1 MKVRLGID
9 KWVAGPVARWVTL
22 LIWLAAAG
30 LLSMLAPSL
39 SKEVVNNAPPLPD
52 DKPSV
57 QARELAM
64 KEYPNAEDALALFVW
79 RRQGGLTD
87 TDLQRIQQFTE
98 RLSAHPVPYQTTIPP
113 LHQMPLQVMKTKLSE
128 DGSTIVSPV
137 FFRKSAQSNEWKEGV
152 DRAKEEAAGLFGSD
166 PFAVAV
172 DSPAD
177 LSARVTGQVGIQI
190 DAAGVFGQADKT
202 LLFGTVLLV
211 LVMLLLI
218 YRSPILAMTPLV
230 AVGIAYF
237 VISPILGW
245 MVHSGMITVEKQGT
259 NIMTVLLFGAGTDYC
274 LFLIYRFRQLLQTE
288 PDKGKALRGAI
299 TGSSG
304 AIAMSSLTVI
314 LSLLTFLAAEYGS
327 FRLLAAPFGISI
339 FIMSLA
345 SLTLVPALLAIM
357 GRASFWP
364 FIPRTPGMLAERA
377 KRKGRSA
384 PASNK
389 PSRDFAGSL
398 VVRRPW
404 LIVVLTCTVLSGF
417 AVFATQVKFTFDK
430 LAMFPKTMA
439 SIEGFSVIGE
449 QFSPGQ
455 LAPAKVIVDT
465 GGQDRDVA
473 QTLASLP
480 YVAQVSAPLAGRTN
494 PQLVSYDV
502 SLNLNPYSMEAMN
515 LIPEVRQTVEGA
527 LSQSGDT
534 NAAKHVWISG
544 ETAEQ
549 YDTKVTNE
557 RDMRIILPMILIMI
571 AALLVVYLRSL
582 VAAAYLILTV
592 LLSYLS
598 ALGLGWLVLHNLMGM
613 DVIQGTIPLYSF
625 VFLIALGEDYNIFVI
640 SSIWQKSK
648 HMPLKQAVLEGVKET
663 GSVITSAGLIL
674 AGTFAVLITM
684 PVQLM
689 LQMGV
694 ITALGI
700 LIDTFIVRPFLV
712 PAITLLLGRWAFW
725 PGRRNAVADT
735 DLPSGEKPV
744 DPLFTGG

>member
-1 MKVRLGID
+1 MKDRIRID
-9 KWVAGPVARWVTL
+9 KWLVGPITRWVTL
-22 LIWLAAAG
+22 LIWLVAAV
-30 LLSMLAPSL
+30 LLNTLAPPI

-52 DKPSV
+52 TKPSV
-57 QARELAM
+57 QARELVTR
-64 KEYPNAEDALALFVW
+64 EYPNAENASALFVW
-79 RRQGGLTD
+79 HRQGGLTD

-98 RLSAHPVPYQTTIPP
+98 RLSTRPVPYQTSVPP
-113 LHQMPLQVMKTKLSE
+113 LHQMPLQALKTKLSE
-128 DGSTIVSPV
+128 DRSTIVSPV
-137 FFRKSAQSNEWKEGV
+137 FFSKSAQSNEWKEGV
-152 DRAKEEAAGLFGSD
+152 DQAKKEAADIFGSD
-166 PFAVAV
+166 PFAVAI

-177 LSARVTGQVGIQI
+177 LNARVTGQVGIQI
-190 DAAGVFGQADKT
+190 DATGVFGQADKT
-202 LLFGTVLLV
+202 LLLATVLLV
-211 LVMLLLI
+211 LVLLLVI
-218 YRSPILAMTPLV
+218 YRSPILAITPLV

-245 MVHSGMITVEKQGT
+245 MVHSGLITVEKQGT

-274 LFLIYRFRQLLQTE
+274 LFLIYRFRQLLKIE

-314 LSLLTFLAAEYGS
+314 LALLTMIAAEYGS

-339 FIMSLA
+339 FIMGLA

-377 KRKGRSA
+377 KRKGHPA
-384 PASNK
+384 PAVGK
-389 PSRDFAGSL
+389 PSRNMVGSL

-404 LIVVLTCTVLSGF
+404 LIMVVTCILLGGF
-417 AVFATQVKFTFDK
+417 ALFSTQVKFTFDK

-439 SIEGFSVIGE
+439 SIEGFTVIGE

-455 LAPAKVIVDT
+455 LAPVKVIVDT
-465 GGQDRDVA
+465 GGKDRDVA

-480 YVAQVSAPLAGRTN
+480 YVSQVSAPQAGKTN
-494 PQLVSYDV
+494 PKLLAYDI
-502 SLNLNPYSMEAMN
+502 SLNMNPYSMEAMN
-515 LIPEVRQTVEGA
+515 LIPELRQTIEGV
-527 LSQSGDT
+527 LRQSGDT
-534 NAAKHVWISG
+534 DAATHVWISG

-549 YDTKVTNE
+549 YDTKETNI
-557 RDMRIILPMILIMI
+557 RDMSIILPLIIIMI
-571 AALLVVYLRSL
+571 ATLLVVYLRSL
-582 VAAAYLILTV
+582 IAAAYLIVTV

-598 ALGLGWLVLHNLMGM
+598 ALGLGWIVLHYFMGM
-613 DVIQGTIPLYSF
+613 DMIQGTIPLYSF

-648 HMPLKQAVLEGVKET
+648 RMPLKQAIKEGVGET

-674 AGTFAVLITM
+674 AGTFAVLVTM

-689 LQMGV
+689 VQMGV

-700 LIDTFIVRPFLV
+700 LLDTFVVRPFLV
-712 PAITLLLGRWAFW
+712 PALTLLLGKWAFW
-725 PGRRNAVADT
+725 PGRRNSVT
-735 DLPSGEKPV
+735 DPNSTAIEKQ
-744 DPLFTGG
+744 FAGSSA

>member
-1 MKVRLGID
+1 MKNRIGID
-9 KWVAGPVARWVTL
+9 KWVSGPITRWVIL
-22 LIWLAAAG
+22 LIWLVAAG
-30 LLSMLAPSL
+30 LLNTLAPPI
-39 SKEVVNNAPPLPD
+39 SKEVVNNAPPLTD
-52 DKPSV
+52 ARPSV
-57 QARELAM
+57 QASELVL

-79 RRQGGLTD
+79 HRQGGLTD

-98 RLSAHPVPYQTTIPP
+98 RLSTHPVPYQTSVPP
-113 LHQMPLQVMKTKLSE
+113 LHQMSLQALKTKLSD

-137 FFRKSAQSNEWKEGV
+137 FFSKSEQSNEWKEGV
-152 DRAKEEAAGLFGSD
+152 DQAKEEATDIFGSD
-166 PFAVAV
+166 PFAVAI

-177 LSARVTGQVGIQI
+177 LNARVTGPVGIQI
-190 DAAGVFGQADKT
+190 DATGVFGQADKT

-211 LVMLLLI
+211 LVLLLLI
-218 YRSPILAMTPLV
+218 YRSPILAMLPLV
-230 AVGIAYF
+230 AVGIAYS

-274 LFLIYRFRQLLQTE
+274 LFLIYRFRQLLKTE

-304 AIAMSSLTVI
+304 AIAISGLTVI
-314 LSLLTFLAAEYGS
+314 LSLLTMIVAEYGS

-339 FIMSLA
+339 FIMVLA

-377 KRKGRSA
+377 KRKGQSA
-384 PASNK
+384 PTSNM
-389 PSRDFAGSL
+389 PSRNIIGTL

-404 LIVVLTCTVLSGF
+404 LIIVLTCLVLGGF
-417 AVFATQVKFTFDK
+417 AVFSTQVKFTFDK

-449 QFSPGQ
+449 QFSPGE
-455 LAPAKVIVDT
+455 LAPVKVIVDT
-465 GGQDRDVA
+465 GGKDRDVA

-480 YVAQVSAPLAGRTN
+480 YVTQVSEPQAGNMNPAILA
-494 PQLVSYDV
+494 YDV
-502 SLNLNPYSMEAMN
+502 RLNLNPYSTEAMN
-515 LIPEVRQTVEGA
+515 LIPELRQTVKNK
-527 LSQSGDT
+527 LNQLGDA

-544 ETAEQ
+544 VTAEQ
-549 YDTKVTNE
+549 YDTKETNI
-557 RDMRIILPMILIMI
+557 RDMSIILPLIILMI
-571 AALLVVYLRSL
+571 ATLLVVYLRSL
-582 VAAAYLILTV
+582 IAATYLILTV

-598 ALGLGWLVLHNLMGM
+598 ALGLGWIVLHHFLGM

-648 HMPLKQAVLEGVKET
+648 HMPLKQAVLEGVGET

-694 ITALGI
+694 IVALGI
-700 LIDTFIVRPFLV
+700 LLDTFVVRPFLV

-725 PGRRNAVADT
+725 PGRRN
-735 DLPSGEKPV
+735 SGLGTELTSIEKQ
-744 DPLFTGG
+744 FEAN